1 MLQLTAPEPSG
12 SPRDCG
18 GSRRLTRRLRLPTPA
33 LQLLH
38 LRTLPAFPDG
48 FFISTIG
55 LQQELIHLSINT
67 GEAQFDDITTEH
79 TPCTSGHR
87 YKG

>member
-48 FFISTIG
+48 FFISHRDDRIAAG
-55 LQQELIHLSINT
+55 IDSFIHKYWR
-67 GEAQFDDITTEH
+67 GAV
-79 TPCTSGHR
+79 
-87 YKG
+87 